1 MSDRQTTACIS
12 CARSAHASDLDGELM
27 PIATVRPAEDKWGC
41 AYERCLEKAQVVV
54 TTAKGEFGAC
64 GKHVKAVRSFA
75 R

>member
-1 MSDRQTTACIS
+1 MGGAGRSDQPQPDNS
-12 CARSAHASDLDGELM
+12 HA
-27 PIATVRPAEDKWGC
+27 ATVRPAEDKWGC

-64 GKHVKAVRSFA
+64 GKHVKAVRSLA